1 MNNLE
6 ITPTKGLI
14 SSGMDYFS
22 PKIAPHGTSQGD
34 YFPNQVGSYDIWAI
48 QYGYTAFGARIS
60 IAEKPFLEAIAK
72 QSAKPELSYSPDEDT
87 SSIDPT
93 SAPWDNSSNLL
104 IYSQSELDKSLIM
117 WESLN
122 QGYSISG
129 ESYSE
134 LRERF
139 NTIFGNY
146 LQYLYCTR
154 KYIGG
159 QSFYRVN
166 PSKNQGR
173 LPFIAVPVEQK
184 RQALATLQK
193 YVFAED
199 AVEFSPELINKLAPE
214 RWLHWGSS
222 PTRRRLDYPVYDLVL
237 FVQSTVLS
245 DLLSGDRLSRMKDI
259 ELKSAKGEALSLPEL
274 FGTLQTGI
282 WTKVLQPKRKFKISS
297 LRRGLKWQYVN
308 FLTAMVLR
316 KVDVPEDASILA
328 WYKLKQLNNEL
339 RGMNSDHEYTKAH
352 LLETRDRIEK
362 ALNAP
367 LQGN

>member
-22 PKIAPHGTSQGD
+22 PKIAPHGTSQGY

-60 IAEKPFLEAIAK
+60 IAERPFLEAIAK

-87 SSIDPT
+87 FSIDPT

-104 IYSQSELDKSLIM
+104 IYSQSKLDKSLIM

-122 QGYSISG
+122 QGYPISG
-129 ESYSE
+129 ESYSD

-146 LQYLYCTR
+146 LQHLYYAS

-199 AVEFSPELINKLAPE
+199 AVEFSPELINQLAPE
-214 RWLHWGSS
+214 RWLHWGSC
-222 PTRRRLDYPVYDLVL
+222 PTRGRLDYPVYDLVL

-282 WTKVLQPKRKFKISS
+282 WTKVLPPKRKFKISS

-328 WYKLKQLNNEL
+328 WYNLKQLNNEL

-352 LLETRDRIEK
+352 LLETRDLIEK